1 MKQQH
6 KLINMQLNYS
16 IGCHEIIAG
25 EISYEKWNSAK
36 KATNTFQSSSSSYQN
51 GRWTTGNAHEHRKSV
66 PEREPMIKFTCYVQ
80 TSKKMYLGFS
90 NKGKMSIYTNTVG
103 GKVNS

>member
-1 MKQQH
+1 MQKKQQIH
-6 KLINMQLNYS
+6 SSPVHPLIKT
-16 IGCHEIIAG
+16 EG
-25 EISYEKWNSAK
+25 ELPV
-36 KATNTFQSSSSSYQN
+36 TL
-51 GRWTTGNAHEHRKSV
+51 AHEHRKSV